1 MPSTLDPVLLR
12 AMACWRRGDRAEGL
26 SAILE
31 WILNASAAE
40 RALVFSVGSE
50 GAYRIL
56 GSRNTDGEAI
66 REAERSISLFAV
78 RKARD
83 AGEGSFF
90 ADTRLDR
97 RFRTE
102 AERTLGVK
110 TRSIWVIPL
119 ETGTEGL
126 GDIYLYLDSRFRP
139 IERPTESGEFELAI
153 EALGFWSRFDRQ
165 ERENRTLERR
175 VRRLRQSRHAES
187 GATSRP
193 VVRLPEEA
201 SREVDFH
208 GFVTRCPEL
217 IAEIGELRN
226 LAKMLLPILIEGE
239 TGTGK
244 EVLARAI
251 HAESERTGKF
261 VSLHCGSL
269 PASLVEVELFGHA
282 RGAFTGAEA
291 ARTGLFELARGGTL
305 FLDDIGQM
313 STELQNALLRV
324 LETNRYRP
332 LSDPEE
338 RVADVRVIASRRL
351 GADEAGEATKLRED
365 LYFRLAGAKVVIPPL
380 RERGEDIP
388 LLTELFLARYSN
400 EADGDMPEDFAAA
413 LLTYH
418 WPGNTRELENIVRR
432 LVALGSREFDAER
445 FAEVTGLDQVG
456 TVEGPRAHDIRSV
469 VDRAEREA
477 IIRALQKH
485 GGNKSHAAKALGLS
499 RKTLYRRMEKHG
511 IPL

>member
-50 GAYRIL
+50 GAYRLL

-66 REAERSISLFAV
+66 REPERSISHFAV
-78 RKARD
+78 RRARD
-83 AGEGSFF
+83 SGETSFF

-119 ETGTEGL
+119 EAGPEGQ
-126 GDIYLYLDSRFRP
+126 GDTFLYLDSRFRP
-139 IERPTESGEFELAI
+139 IEPPSEVKEFELAI
-153 EALGFWSRFDRQ
+153 ETLGFWSRFDRQ

-175 VRRLRQSRHAES
+175 VRRLRRSRHAEA
-187 GATSRP
+187 GASRP

-217 IAEIGELRN
+217 IAEIAELRN
-226 LAKMLLPILIEGE
+226 LSKMSLPILIEGE

-244 EVLARAI
+244 EVLAHAI
-251 HAESERTGKF
+251 HEESGRTGKF

-269 PASLVEVELFGHA
+269 PSALVEVELFGHA

-338 RVADVRVIASRRL
+338 RAADVRVIASRRL
-351 GADEAGEATKLRED
+351 GSDDAGETAKLRED

-388 LLTELFLARYSN
+388 LLTELFLGRYSD
-400 EADGDMPEDFAAA
+400 ETDGQVPEDLAAA

-432 LVALGSREFDAER
+432 LVALGSRDFDADR
-445 FAEVTGLDQVG
+445 FAEITGLDQVG
-456 TVEGPRAHDIRSV
+456 AAPGPRAHDIRSV